1 MRVLCPGADKLMG
14 KKYLFLFLIL
24 MALVGLSGG
33 YIVGGTQAYSRYQQN
48 TLANQEHCGG
58 QPPVH
63 ICVQAPQ
70 SIFSAFY
77 PSYVA
82 AQYPLFTV
90 SYSSSRPV
98 TLLLSVAI
106 DRVSQVQTRTVNVT
120 GTMQSSTFIPALQ
133 GQVLRKL
140 TMELNT
146 ALHVEARDSA
156 GHLYYINDIPLLL
169 HSRWLMQWVAANR
182 LRIAAWVTPDD
193 PAIAALVRKAQRHLR
208 DQPPPVP
215 PAMVGYNGATAQQV
229 ADQVDA
235 LYDTLRLDYHIH
247 YIQASVPYTGTAGG
261 SAATQ
266 NVRLPAEVLQQG
278 SGMCVELTTLLASA
292 AERIGINTEIVI
304 IPGHAF
310 LGVAVTPDNRHFQ
323 YWDAVDVDSNVAAD
337 SANVAA
343 DNLYQKNLAQ
353 HTILDTISISDAR
366 NAQIGP
372 ML

>member
-58 QPPVH
+58 QQPVH

-247 YIQASVPYTGTAGG
+247 YIQASVPYSGPADTT
-261 SAATQ
+261 AATQ
-266 NVRLPAEVLQQG
+266 QIKLPFEVLQQQ
-278 SGMCVELTTLLASA
+278 SGMCIELTLLLASA
-292 AERIGINTEIVI
+292 AASIGLHTEIVI
-304 IPGHAF
+304 TPGHAF
-310 LGVAVTPDNRHFQ
+310 LGVAVTPDSKHFE
-323 YWDAVDVDSNVAAD
+323 YWDAVEVNNAVAAD
-337 SANVAA
+337 SDNIAA
-343 DNLYQKNLAQ
+343 DTFYTQNMQK
-353 HTILDTISISDAR
+353 HTVLDTILVSDAR
-366 NAQIGP
+366 AENIEAMI
-372 ML
+372 